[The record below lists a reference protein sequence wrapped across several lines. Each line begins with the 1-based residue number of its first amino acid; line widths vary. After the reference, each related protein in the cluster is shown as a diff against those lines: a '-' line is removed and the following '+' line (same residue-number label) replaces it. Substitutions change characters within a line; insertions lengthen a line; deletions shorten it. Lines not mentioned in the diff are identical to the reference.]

1 MAANLVVNWE
11 TFSKIEK
18 DGFEIYEIE
27 VSEKKAS
34 EIESNLFQNQLK
46 YELIAI
52 KKGTEIHSY
61 LVEAYTS
68 LNHTLF
74 ANSIENLSNFTGT
87 LNVFQ
92 LDGTSVGQLVIF
104 NGHSKN
110 TTEKSVIE
118 PLNEV
123 INFYSY
129 KQSLTNKAPECVE
142 TYIVYTYALENTNHY
157 SSVTVGNYTQLTYR
171 NTTQETIITTSFMNT
186 PYPCGTNGDSYYILY
201 RTTINRDVID
211 EVIDPCEKLK
221 TQYNNLT
228 YKAKIDVLK
237 TQTGKTKENGYAQT
251 KDGSFTTLTAN
262 GSDAVTLPRDINRI
276 GYMHTHLDSYQKTNS
291 DGDLIDVFPIKI
303 FSPEDV
309 KQFLILV
316 VNAQNYGIPISDT
329 YGVMVSSAGTY
340 QLGFTGNAANINVK
354 TSTINWDESL
364 NEIYKT
370 TILENGLEKGLLKF
384 LKDKIGIDG
393 IDLYKIE
400 ETGNQKI
407 TLDIN
412 GEKVTIN
419 CN

>member
-1 MAANLVVNWE
+1 
-11 TFSKIEK
+11 
-18 DGFEIYEIE
+18 
-27 VSEKKAS
+27 
-34 EIESNLFQNQLK
+34 
-46 YELIAI
+46 LIAI

-74 ANSIENLSNFTGT
+74 SNSIENLSNFIGT

-92 LDGTSVGQLVIF
+92 LNGTSLGQLVIF

-110 TTEKSVIE
+110 TTEKNIIE
-118 PLNEV
+118 PLNDI
-123 INFYSY
+123 INLHNFN
-129 KQSLTNKAPECVE
+129 QSATNKAPECIE

-157 SSVTVGNYTQLTYR
+157 SSVTVGNYTKLTYR

-186 PYPCGTNGDSYYILY
+186 PYPCGTNGDSNYILY
-201 RTTINRDVID
+201 INTISRDLVD
-211 EVIDPCEKLK
+211 VVIDPCEKLK
-221 TQYNNLT
+221 AQYNNPI

-237 TQTGKTKENGYAQT
+237 TQTGQTKENGYAQT

-276 GYMHTHLDSYQKTNS
+276 GYMHTHLDSYQKTNAE
-291 DGDLIDVFPIKI
+291 GELIDVFPIKI

-309 KQFLILV
+309 KQFLILII
-316 VNAQNYGIPISDT
+316 NAQNYGNPISDT
-329 YGVMVSSAGTY
+329 YGVLVSSAGTY
-340 QLGFTGNAANINVK
+340 QLGFTGNAADINVK
-354 TSTINWDESL
+354 ANTINWGESL
-364 NEIYKT
+364 DKIYIT

-384 LKDKIGIDG
+384 LIDKIGIDG
-393 IDLYKIE
+393 IELYKIE
-400 ETGNQKI
+400 DTGNKKI

-412 GEKVTIN
+412 GKKITIN

>member
-1 MAANLVVNWE
+1 MNVPC
-11 TFSKIEK
+11 
-18 DGFEIYEIE
+18 GG
-27 VSEKKAS
+27 SE
-34 EIESNLFQNQLK
+34 ES
-46 YELIAI
+46 
-52 KKGTEIHSY
+52 
-61 LVEAYTS
+61 
-68 LNHTLF
+68 
-74 ANSIENLSNFTGT
+74 
-87 LNVFQ
+87 
-92 LDGTSVGQLVIF
+92 
-104 NGHSKN
+104 
-110 TTEKSVIE
+110 
-118 PLNEV
+118 
-123 INFYSY
+123 
-129 KQSLTNKAPECVE
+129 
-142 TYIVYTYALENTNHY
+142 YANHY
-157 SSVTVGNYTQLTYR
+157 
-171 NTTQETIITTSFMNT
+171 ITEF
-186 PYPCGTNGDSYYILY
+186 
-201 RTTINRDVID
+201 REVID

-221 TQYNNLT
+221 AQYNNLT

-237 TQTGKTKENGYAQT
+237 TQTGQTKENGYAQT

-329 YGVMVSSAGTY
+329 YGVMVSSGGTY

>member
-92 LDGTSVGQLVIF
+92 LDGTPVGQLVIF

-201 RTTINRDVID
+201 RTTINRDVVD
-211 EVIDPCEKLK
+211 EIVDDVVFFIGPSNKISNINDYLKCFNLAQSAQLTIYVDQPTANSSVPWSGSLTDPNVGHTFIAIQQGGIRRVLGYYPNSTVSIAYPNDSKAFGNDQGHISDVSLSIPINSTQLLNVI
-221 TQYNNLT
+221 
-228 YKAKIDVLK
+228 
-237 TQTGKTKENGYAQT
+237 GYANNAPST
-251 KDGSFTTLTAN
+251 YNLNTYNCTDFAIAIGNLVGLN
-262 GSDAVTLPRDINRI
+262 LP
-276 GYMHTHLDSYQKTNS
+276 DSY
-291 DGDLIDVFPIKI
+291 
-303 FSPEDV
+303 
-309 KQFLILV
+309 
-316 VNAQNYGIPISDT
+316 
-329 YGVMVSSAGTY
+329 GTWTGGGGSNPG
-340 QLGFTGNAANINVK
+340 QLGQNIRNMSLPTNANRQTTGANSATN
-354 TSTINWDESL
+354 
-364 NEIYKT
+364 
-370 TILENGLEKGLLKF
+370 
-384 LKDKIGIDG
+384 
-393 IDLYKIE
+393 
-400 ETGNQKI
+400 TG
-407 TLDIN
+407 T
-412 GEKVTIN
+412 